1 MARTMDLSFLRFIK
15 KEEQGNSIIK
25 QQTTTMFSFL
35 FSSLK
40 KEQQQHNNNKPSSSS
55 VVDVTEDDRVCL
67 HFSVGDPSCPSCNYQ
82 QQLTDNNKKRKR
94 HPQQQQQQTLKNK
107 NKKARINNIWRDE
120 ELKSSSVCLH
130 LMLASPSCAPTCIHQ
145 AAAADHDDHEWE
157 MKKVLEKSDVCL
169 HLSRLL
175 IKKEVAQQ
183 FIIPVLMLA
192 AASQQAAYSKDG
204 IQVQVRDVDTD
215 TLHTLVFKIWSSAK
229 SHIFTKRWLKDF
241 VLRRD
246 LKKGD
251 QIALRWDQRNNRFDF
266 SVLSRANKD

>member
-1 MARTMDLSFLRFIK
+1 MDLSFLRFIK

-25 QQTTTMFSFL
+25 QQHTPTTTMFSFL
-35 FSSLK
+35 FSTLK
-40 KEQQQHNNNKPSSSS
+40 KEQQQNNNKPSS

-67 HFSVGDPSCPSCNYQ
+67 HFSVGDPSCPFCDYQ

-94 HPQQQQQQTLKNK
+94 HPQQQQQQQQQTLKNK
-107 NKKARINNIWRDE
+107 NKKARINNNWRDE

-130 LMLASPSCAPTCIHQ
+130 LMLASPSCIPTCIHQ
-145 AAAADHDDHEWE
+145 AAAADHDHDDEEWE

-192 AASQQAAYSKDG
+192 GASQQASYSKDG

-251 QIALRWDQRNNRFDF
+251 QIALRWDQGNNRFDF
-266 SVLSRANKD
+266 SVLSRA

>member
-1 MARTMDLSFLRFIK
+1 MARTMDLSFLRKIK
-15 KEEQGNSIIK
+15 KEEQGKSIIK
-25 QQTTTMFSFL
+25 QQHTPTTTMFSFL
-35 FSSLK
+35 FTSLK
-40 KEQQQHNNNKPSSSS
+40 KEQQHNNNS
-55 VVDVTEDDRVCL
+55 VDVTEDDRVCL
-67 HFSVGDPSCPSCNYQ
+67 HFSVGDPSCPSCDYQQ

-94 HPQQQQQQTLKNK
+94 PQQQQQQQTLKNNN
-107 NKKARINNIWRDE
+107 NKKPHINNNWKEDEEE

-130 LMLASPSCAPTCIHQ
+130 LMLASPSCIPTCIHQ
-145 AAAADHDDHEWE
+145 AADHEWE

-192 AASQQAAYSKDG
+192 GAAEDAAHSKDG

-215 TLHTLVFKIWSSAK
+215 TPHTLVFKIWSSAK

-251 QIALRWDQRNNRFDF
+251 QIGLRWDQGNNRFDF
-266 SVLSRANKD
+266 SVLRRAKSA

>member
-15 KEEQGNSIIK
+15 KEEHGNSIIK
-25 QQTTTMFSFL
+25 QQHTPTATMFSFM
-35 FSSLK
+35 FTSLK
-40 KEQQQHNNNKPSSSS
+40 KEQQHNNNKPSSSS
-55 VVDVTEDDRVCL
+55 SVDVTEDDRVCL
-67 HFSVGDPSCPSCNYQ
+67 HFSVGDPSCPSCDYQ
-82 QQLTDNNKKRKR
+82 QQLLTDNNKKRKR
-94 HPQQQQQQTLKNK
+94 DPQQQQQTLKNK
-107 NKKARINNIWRDE
+107 KARINNNWREE

-130 LMLASPSCAPTCIHQ
+130 LMLASPSCIPTCIHQ
-145 AAAADHDDHEWE
+145 AAAADDDHEWE
-157 MKKVLEKSDVCL
+157 MKKILEKSDVCL

-192 AASQQAAYSKDG
+192 GATEEAAYSKDG

-215 TLHTLVFKIWSSAK
+215 SLHTLVFKIWSSAK

-251 QIALRWDQRNNRFDF
+251 QIGLRWDQGNNRFDF
-266 SVLSRANKD
+266 SVLRRANKD

>member
-40 KEQQQHNNNKPSSSS
+40 KEQQQNNNSS

-67 HFSVGDPSCPSCNYQ
+67 HFQVGDPSCPSCDYQ
-82 QQLTDNNKKRKR
+82 QQITANNKKRKR
-94 HPQQQQQQTLKNK
+94 DPQQQQQQTLKNK
-107 NKKARINNIWRDE
+107 KARINNIWREE

-130 LMLASPSCAPTCIHQ
+130 LMLASPSCIPTCIHQ
-145 AAAADHDDHEWE
+145 AAAAADDDHEWE
-157 MKKVLEKSDVCL
+157 MKKILEKSDVCL

-204 IQVQVRDVDTD
+204 IQVQVRDVDT
-215 TLHTLVFKIWSSAK
+215 HSFHSLVFKIWSSAK

-251 QIALRWDQRNNRFDF
+251 QIGLRWDQGNNRFDF
-266 SVLSRANKD
+266 SVLRRAKSA

>member
-1 MARTMDLSFLRFIK
+1 MVSFF
-15 KEEQGNSIIK
+15 
-25 QQTTTMFSFL
+25 FSAVR
-35 FSSLK
+35 K
-40 KEQQQHNNNKPSSSS
+40 NNPSRSSSS
-55 VVDVTEDDRVCL
+55 VLTDDDDVHDDRVCL
-67 HFSVGDPSCPSCNYQ
+67 HVSVGDPCCSSCQETQ
-82 QQLTDNNKKRKR
+82 QQFTTNKKRKL
-94 HPQQQQQQTLKNK
+94 PQQQQQQQTLKNK
-107 NKKARINNIWRDE
+107 NKKARINNNWREE
-120 ELKSSSVCLH
+120 ELESSSVCLH
-130 LMLASPSCAPTCIHQ
+130 LLLASPSCIPTCIHQ
-145 AAAADHDDHEWE
+145 VAAADHDHDDEEWE

-192 AASQQAAYSKDG
+192 GANEEAAYSKDG

-266 SVLSRANKD
+266 SVLCRA

>member
-1 MARTMDLSFLRFIK
+1 MVSFFFAAARK
-15 KEEQGNSIIK
+15 
-25 QQTTTMFSFL
+25 
-35 FSSLK
+35 
-40 KEQQQHNNNKPSSSS
+40 NNPSCSSSS
-55 VVDVTEDDRVCL
+55 VLTDDDVHDDRVCL
-67 HFSVGDPSCPSCNYQ
+67 HVSVGDPCCSSCEETQ
-82 QQLTDNNKKRKR
+82 QQFTTNNKKRKR
-94 HPQQQQQQTLKNK
+94 PQQQQQTLK
-107 NKKARINNIWRDE
+107 KARINNNWREE

-130 LMLASPSCAPTCIHQ
+130 LMLASPSCIPTCIHQ
-145 AAAADHDDHEWE
+145 AAAADDDHEWE
-157 MKKVLEKSDVCL
+157 MKKILEKSDVCL

-215 TLHTLVFKIWSSAK
+215 SLHTLVFKIWSSAK

-251 QIALRWDQRNNRFDF
+251 QIGLRWDQGNNRFDF
-266 SVLSRANKD
+266 SVLSRA

>member
-1 MARTMDLSFLRFIK
+1 MVSFFFAAARK
-15 KEEQGNSIIK
+15 
-25 QQTTTMFSFL
+25 
-35 FSSLK
+35 
-40 KEQQQHNNNKPSSSS
+40 NNPSCSSSS
-55 VVDVTEDDRVCL
+55 VLTDDDVHDDRVCL
-67 HFSVGDPSCPSCNYQ
+67 HVSVGDPCCSSCEETQ
-82 QQLTDNNKKRKR
+82 QQFTTNNKKRKR
-94 HPQQQQQQTLKNK
+94 PQQQQQTLK
-107 NKKARINNIWRDE
+107 KARINNNWREE

-130 LMLASPSCAPTCIHQ
+130 LMLASPSCIPTCIHQ
-145 AAAADHDDHEWE
+145 AAAAADHEWD

-192 AASQQAAYSKDG
+192 GASQQAAYSKDG

-215 TLHTLVFKIWSSAK
+215 SLHTLVFKIWSSAK

-251 QIALRWDQRNNRFDF
+251 QIALRWDQGNDRFDF
-266 SVLSRANKD
+266 SVLSRA

>member
-1 MARTMDLSFLRFIK
+1 
-15 KEEQGNSIIK
+15 
-25 QQTTTMFSFL
+25 MFSFL

-40 KEQQQHNNNKPSSSS
+40 KEQQRNSNSS

-67 HFSVGDPSCPSCNYQ
+67 HFQVGDPSCPSCDYQQ
-82 QQLTDNNKKRKR
+82 QQLTTTNKKRKR
-94 HPQQQQQQTLKNK
+94 DPQQQQQQQQQTLKNK
-107 NKKARINNIWRDE
+107 NKKARINNIWREE

-130 LMLASPSCAPTCIHQ
+130 LMLASPSCIPTCIHQ
-145 AAAADHDDHEWE
+145 AAAADHDDEEWE

-204 IQVQVRDVDTD
+204 IQVQLRDVDTD
-215 TLHTLVFKIWSSAK
+215 SLHSLVFKIWSSAK
-229 SHIFTKRWLKDF
+229 SHIFTERWLKDF

-266 SVLSRANKD
+266 SVLSRA

>member
-25 QQTTTMFSFL
+25 QQHTQTPKTTMFSFL
-35 FSSLK
+35 FSSSLK
-40 KEQQQHNNNKPSSSS
+40 KEQQQNNNSF

-67 HFSVGDPSCPSCNYQ
+67 HFSVGDPSCPSCDYQ
-82 QQLTDNNKKRKR
+82 QQEHTDNNKKRKR
-94 HPQQQQQQTLKNK
+94 DPQQQQQTLKNK
-107 NKKARINNIWRDE
+107 KARINNNWREE

-130 LMLASPSCAPTCIHQ
+130 LLLASPSCIPTCIHQ
-145 AAAADHDDHEWE
+145 AVAADHEWE
-157 MKKVLEKSDVCL
+157 MKKILEKSDVCL

-192 AASQQAAYSKDG
+192 GASQQAARSKDG
-204 IQVQVRDVDTD
+204 IQVQVRDVDT
-215 TLHTLVFKIWSSAK
+215 HSFHSLVFKIWSSAK

-251 QIALRWDQRNNRFDF
+251 QIALRWDQRNNRLDF
-266 SVLSRANKD
+266 SVLSRA

>member
-1 MARTMDLSFLRFIK
+1 
-15 KEEQGNSIIK
+15 
-25 QQTTTMFSFL
+25 MFSFL
-35 FSSLK
+35 FSTLK
-40 KEQQQHNNNKPSSSS
+40 KEQQQNNNKPSS

-67 HFSVGDPSCPSCNYQ
+67 HFSVGDPSCPSCDYQ

-94 HPQQQQQQTLKNK
+94 HPQQQQQQQQTLKNK
-107 NKKARINNIWRDE
+107 NKKAHINNNWRDE

-130 LMLASPSCAPTCIHQ
+130 LLLTSPSCIPTCIHQ
-145 AAAADHDDHEWE
+145 AAAAADDDHEWE

-192 AASQQAAYSKDG
+192 AASQQASYSKDG

-251 QIALRWDQRNNRFDF
+251 QIALRWDQGNNRFDF